1 LHSLFS
7 LFLLSFFHNVKMK
20 FSTIVV
26 ATFLPLS
33 AFGLLRDHSS
43 VQLGN
48 PESRNQLHRRA
59 CITGKDNWSNCVE
72 ADRIPT
78 TIQASTS
85 DSDDVSAAFLDGLKK
100 ANNGGLLHLEKG
112 KKYVIAKKLDLSFL
126 KDVYVKLDGEIK
138 FTDDI
143 KYWQA
148 NNFYHPFQKSISFW
162 VWGGKDIK
170 IYGSGVMNGNGQAWY
185 DGFAGK
191 EILVCSHNRSYK
203 RFANE

>member
-1 LHSLFS
+1 MN
-7 LFLLSFFHNVKMK
+7 FFM
-20 FSTIVV
+20 IVV
-26 ATFLPLS
+26 ATFLPLN
-33 AFGLLRDHSS
+33 AFALLPDHPS
-43 VQLGN
+43 VQLVN
-48 PESRNQLHRRA
+48 RDSRNQLYRRA
-59 CITGKDNWSNCVE
+59 CTTGTDNWGNCVE

-78 TIQASTS
+78 TIRASTS
-85 DSDDVSAAFLDGLKK
+85 DSDDISAAFLDGLKR

-126 KDVYVKLDGEIK
+126 NDVYVKLDGEIK

-162 VWGGKDIK
+162 VWGGKNIK

-191 EILVCSHNRSYK
+191 EILVCSHNRLHDGITD
-203 RFANE
+203 E